1 MSPITI
7 APPPSSTVVTTFAVG
22 QIQPVGIM
30 THLQLGS
37 AARGPQTLARDVL
50 PFMGFTTF
58 VPSNLKILKALGQP
72 SRGPVDPKAS
82 TLIPTVDDTFCNAAK
97 GNPHTQVEAYRSAAN
112 VHSHLGSRANI
123 FKRLELPRSIYSR
136 LEEPLSY
143 TQDPILKLAIVPP

>member
-82 TLIPTVDDTFCNAAK
+82 TLIPTVD

>member
-7 APPPSSTVVTTFAVG
+7 TPTSSSTMVTTFTVG

-37 AARGPQTLARDVL
+37 AARGPQTLAHDVL

-58 VPSNLKILKALGQP
+58 VPSNLKILRALGQP
-72 SRGPVDPKAS
+72 SRGPVDPKAL
-82 TLIPTVDDTFCNAAK
+82 TLIPTVD

-123 FKRLELPRSIYSR
+123 FERLEPSRSIYSR

-143 TQDPILKLAIVPP
+143 TRDPILKLAIIPP